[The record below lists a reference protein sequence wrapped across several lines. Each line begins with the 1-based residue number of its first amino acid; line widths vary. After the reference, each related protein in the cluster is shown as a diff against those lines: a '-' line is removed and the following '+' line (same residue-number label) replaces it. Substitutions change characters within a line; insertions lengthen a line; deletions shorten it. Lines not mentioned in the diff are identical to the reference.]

1 MRGLAQVQDTNVV
14 VEILRKRL
22 DLEASGSELYL
33 PFLLSFTDPGYRLS
47 LMKLVAGEVEHSYRL
62 YLVLTSLGVE
72 GRRIAEDGFNKRSR
86 FSRVLD
92 VRPESKEEALV
103 HAFITRIVSLA
114 HLEQVRAT
122 LEPLSSQ
129 LNLPLI
135 EKQERLQLTWL
146 ENVISG
152 TNLNLRH
159 TLLKYHHLA
168 EELARDL
175 GLSWESTAKVME
187 KLNDVLGSI
196 P

>member
-1 MRGLAQVQDTNVV
+1 MIIHHLPHQNNVQQIGYKSLSVLNFKGKRG
-14 VEILRKRL
+14 E
-22 DLEASGSELYL
+22 E
-33 PFLLSFTDPGYRLS
+33 
-47 LMKLVAGEVEHSYRL
+47 VARTLISACLWKDSV
-62 YLVLTSLGVE
+62 
-72 GRRIAEDGFNKRSR
+72 
-86 FSRVLD
+86 

-175 GLSWESTAKVME
+175 GLSGESTAKVME